1 MAKRSSEIQ
10 AKYDATH
17 SKRYSMKFHVI
28 NDEEVINKLSSVP
41 SVQGYVRQ
49 LVMKDI
55 GSAPDK
61 LSDIIPI
68 SSDVESII
76 TEEADRIGKSVPDL
90 IALIVDTWVIN
101 QWRISTDSAPK
112 KKAMEKTMKTYHI
125 KPEYLALWEGGD
137 SPSVPDRVVTEYDVR
152 TFSKEWE
159 VPVETLLEQLIPCD

>member
-55 GSAPDK
+55 GSAPNK
-61 LSDIIPI
+61 LTDILPI
-68 SSDVESII
+68 SSEVEEVI
-76 TEEADRIGKSVPDL
+76 TREAEKIGKSVPDL
-90 IALIVDTWVIN
+90 VALIVNTWVIN
-101 QWRISTDSAPK
+101 KQ
-112 KKAMEKTMKTYHI
+112 
-125 KPEYLALWEGGD
+125 
-137 SPSVPDRVVTEYDVR
+137 
-152 TFSKEWE
+152 
-159 VPVETLLEQLIPCD
+159 